1 MKVYQVKNIMLENEI
16 KDVEHLLHL
25 NQLAYE
31 SSITHTIGLYDK
43 DRLVATGSL
52 DDNVIKMIAVHP
64 DYQSQNLSGK
74 VLSHLLLELD
84 AKKINHFFLYTKP
97 ENKTIF
103 SNFNFHEIIAR
114 EKIILYENREQNITD
129 ILTKLATLI
138 PAKKGVRGCIV
149 MNLNPVTNGHLH
161 LISEALKKV
170 DDLIIFLVESDH
182 SLIPYD
188 VRFKLIKQA
197 TKHLK
202 NVSILPSTPYIIS
215 KATFPT
221 YFLKEK
227 EQMDVFTDLDIAIYQ
242 RYIEPIFNIDY
253 RFVGNEPFDVLTH
266 TYNEAM
272 KKILKDRVQVIPRF
286 EYNGQVISASHVRK
300 LAQEKQYS
308 PLKEVVPKAT
318 YRFLISSK
326 GRRLFH
332 EK

>member
-25 NQLAYE
+25 NQLEYE

-43 DRLVATGSL
+43 DQLVATGSL
-52 DDNVIKMIAVHP
+52 DDHVIKMIAVHP
-64 DYQSQNLSGK
+64 DYQSLNLSGK

-97 ENKTIF
+97 ENKNVF
-103 SNFNFHEIIAR
+103 ANFNFHEIISR

-129 ILTKLATLI
+129 VLTKIAASI
-138 PAKKGVRGCIV
+138 PQKKGTRGCIV
-149 MNLNPVTNGHLH
+149 MNLNPLTNGHLY
-161 LISEALKKV
+161 LINEALKKV

-182 SLIPYD
+182 SVIPYKS
-188 VRFKLIKQA
+188 RLKLINRA

-202 NVSILPSTPYIIS
+202 NVYVLPSTPYIIS

-242 RYIEPIFNIDY
+242 QYIEPIFNIDY
-253 RFVGNEPFDVLTH
+253 RFVGNEPFDVVTN

-272 KKILKDRVQVIPRF
+272 KKLLKDRAHIIPRL
-286 EYNGQVISASHVRK
+286 EYDGQIISASHVRK
-300 LAQEKQYS
+300 LAEEKQYS
-308 PLKEVVPKAT
+308 QLKEVVPKVT
-318 YRFLISSK
+318 YRFLVSSK
-326 GRRLFH
+326 GRSLFH